1 MLLSKLYDNLFH
13 KKDIVPEVLIAYKY
27 KVPDNIDVFI
37 RQSEDGGYVIDIK
50 NLKGCITQAENGK
63 EIFEMVNDALYTY
76 LEIPTHYQPYM
87 PTFFPTENVRK
98 QFNIKI
104 PKEYLEKELSIQR
117 I

>member
-13 KKDIVPEVLIAYKY
+13 RKDIVPEVLIAYKY
-27 KVPDNIDVFI
+27 RIPDNIDVFI
-37 RQSEDGGYVIDIK
+37 KQSKDGGYVVDVK
-50 NLKGCITQAENGK
+50 NLKGCITQAENGG

-76 LEIPTHYQPYM
+76 LEIPAHYQPYM
-87 PTFFPTENVRK
+87 PVFFPTENVRK
-98 QFNIKI
+98 QFNIEI